1 MEDKKEDEGLLPEDQ
16 PGMAA
21 VIPRQREVQGVSG
34 VTKERENLENFGLSE
49 NSFITMKKQIF

>member
-34 VTKERENLENFGLSE
+34 VTKERENFGLSE
-49 NSFITMKKQIF
+49 NSFITIIKQIF